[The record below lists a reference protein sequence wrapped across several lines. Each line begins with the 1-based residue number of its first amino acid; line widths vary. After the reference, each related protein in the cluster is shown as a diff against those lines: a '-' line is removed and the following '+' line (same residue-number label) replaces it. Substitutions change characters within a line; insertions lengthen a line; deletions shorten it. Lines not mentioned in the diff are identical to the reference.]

1 MKGSGRQSRFLRCV
15 EESRQ
20 DLRHAIRGL
29 REQPGFSL
37 AATLTLALGLG
48 LAVGLFAVV
57 DAVLLQ
63 PLPFADQDDLVVLWE
78 KDDTT
83 GNPHIEVSL
92 PNFEDWRTQGPSVA
106 GRRRRGPAPDRDRG
120 PSRFRRRSGVLTPT
134 ALYGLY
140 IPVKSAEVIKRLRPR
155 RLAAPQH
162 EGQPPPFTCMTRS
175 RAV

>member
-92 PNFEDWRTQGPSVA
+92 PNFEDWRTQAHLWPAGGAV
-106 GRRRRGPAPDRDRG
+106 GRRLIAIGAQAGSGGAPA
-120 PSRFRRRSGVLTPT
+120 
-134 ALYGLY
+134 
-140 IPVKSAEVIKRLRPR
+140 
-155 RLAAPQH
+155 
-162 EGQPPPFTCMTRS
+162 C
-175 RAV
+175 

>member
-1 MKGSGRQSRFLRCV
+1 MNHRQSRCLRSA

-29 REQPGFSL
+29 RRQPGFSL

-78 KDDTT
+78 EDDTT

-92 PNFEDWRTQGPSVA
+92 PHFEDWRARARSFVDVA
-106 GRRRRGPAPDRDRG
+106 AMGSTTWGEVEVQQDPPVR
-120 PSRFRRRSGVLTPT
+120 LT
-134 ALYGLY
+134 
-140 IPVKSAEVIKRLRPR
+140 ISAVSASFLDWRLSCR
-155 RLAAPQH
+155 AA
-162 EGQPPPFTCMTRS
+162 R
-175 RAV
+175 